1 MNGIHEA
8 PPPDARP
15 TVAYLKW
22 LLAVHADVGVA
33 IVEAV
38 EISHLSIRVSADKVD
53 AVREVLGRE
62 WYLGWRIDVAAL
74 GYVEPFVKDIHIFA

>member
-1 MNGIHEA
+1 MSDIEVV
-8 PPPDARP
+8 PPAATP

-22 LLAVHADVGVA
+22 LLAGQADVRAA

-38 EISHLSIRVSADKVD
+38 EIAHLSVRVPAEKVD
-53 AVREVLGRE
+53 AVREVLDKE
-62 WYLGWRIDVAAL
+62 WYLGWKIDVAAL